1 MDERLQKALD
11 HSNYMITLNNQ
22 KRLLKE
28 QYQENLVYYF
38 NGGQFTVTQQL
49 ISFCQS
55 LVSMDQDST
64 ILIDDNDL
72 PIAVDDVSKFT
83 NEILSK
89 YFESSNSYLVE
100 YNKLKKNRSVESIM
114 DLWPKVFFFLQIT
127 TVQ

>member
-55 LVSMDQDST
+55 LVSMDQEST

-72 PIAVDDVSKFT
+72 PIAVDNISTFT
-83 NEILSK
+83 KEILTK
-89 YFESSNSYLVE
+89 YFESSNSYLNK
-100 YNKLKKNRSVESIM
+100 YNNLKKNRSVESIM
-114 DLWPKVFFFLQIT
+114 DL
-127 TVQ
+127 

>member
-28 QYQENLVYYF
+28 QYKENLVYYY
-38 NGGQFTVTQQL
+38 NGGQFTVTQEL

-55 LVSMDQDST
+55 LVNLEQDST

-72 PIAVDDVSKFT
+72 PIMVDNLKEFA
-83 NEILSK
+83 NEVYTT
-89 YFESSNSYLVE
+89 YFECSNKYLNE
-100 YNKLKKNRSVESIM
+100 YSKLKKNRTVESIVE
-114 DLWPKVFFFLQIT
+114 L
-127 TVQ
+127 